1 MAWPRTLPSYD
12 PNPPRPP
19 GEIPQLEVPGLKIV
33 QAYQPGQTFGRSA
46 TANAQPFSAIVSH
59 YTGGENLQSALS
71 TAKGDPGRGGVPYGY
86 HFVIDKDGTVYQ
98 TAPLDARTNHVMP
111 PGSQYRSDRPDISNN
126 NAMGISFVGGGENPT
141 PAALEAARKLYPA
154 VQQRFNIPSQNIV
167 GHGEIQAK
175 GKDSR
180 AADEGMTI
188 VKELRGQPPTQT
200 AQAAPK
206 AAPGKPL
213 GDTMTGGPTVTPT
226 QAFSPTPTSAVAG
239 SPAQQAITGAINPQ
253 PSFPTGNVGP
263 QATGANPAMY
273 LPGNRNMNTGQGGA
287 PFYQVPAPPFQPAQA
302 PQAAPQAP
310 PTKAAPAP
318 AQAAPQPEIPTRV
331 YPGQQSTNY
340 PDQRLPPSVGTGTGT
355 VPLPYQRPAGAG
367 PAVPAD
373 QKPASA
379 RAPAAAPQS
388 AAQAASAPPSSGLG
402 NQMPVA
408 GGYVDPNTG
417 RQIVNPSGS
426 GEQAMGLTRDIG
438 PAVPA
443 RPAPAQT
450 GAGNRNTPSGK
461 PVRPP
466 PTGPVPPAPDAA
478 GRLAKPENMP
488 APEQTLKTLDA
499 SRQKPNTLTGLYG
512 SQTPPTNPPQGA
524 TFRDIANAPPAF
536 GGPKGSTLTDLPL
549 PPYNVGGPGGTP
561 LPPPRPNFGPDSGA
575 PVARNYLRPGP
586 AATPQE
592 QAQQDAARATEQ
604 RYAAAQ
610 GPGPATAG
618 PPPAPQPRDHRALVT
633 GWALRLANS
642 APRPTAPAFSG
653 RPGRQQ
659 RQPNRPPA
667 TSRVPPNWRAVRVRR
682 AAVRLLLCRKD
693 RRLGRHATPTSLVD
707 RARRRA
713 WPRR

>member
-1 MAWPRTLPSYD
+1 
-12 PNPPRPP
+12 
-19 GEIPQLEVPGLKIV
+19 
-33 QAYQPGQTFGRSA
+33 
-46 TANAQPFSAIVSH
+46 
-59 YTGGENLQSALS
+59 
-71 TAKGDPGRGGVPYGY
+71 
-86 HFVIDKDGTVYQ
+86 
-98 TAPLDARTNHVMP
+98 
-111 PGSQYRSDRPDISNN
+111 
-126 NAMGISFVGGGENPT
+126 
-141 PAALEAARKLYPA
+141 
-154 VQQRFNIPSQNIV
+154 
-167 GHGEIQAK
+167 
-175 GKDSR
+175 
-180 AADEGMTI
+180 
-188 VKELRGQPPTQT
+188 
-200 AQAAPK
+200 
-206 AAPGKPL
+206 
-213 GDTMTGGPTVTPT
+213 
-226 QAFSPTPTSAVAG
+226 
-239 SPAQQAITGAINPQ
+239 
-253 PSFPTGNVGP
+253 
-263 QATGANPAMY
+263 MY

-561 LPPPRPNFGPDSGA
+561 LPPPRPNFGPDTGA

-618 PPPAPQPRDHRALVT
+618 PPPAPQPPGPPGLGD
-633 GWALRLANS
+633 RLGAAIGQFS
-642 APRPTAPAFSG
+642 TAPYSPGFLRQTGPAATPAEQATRDQSRAAELARSSGPPGGSPAIALPQGSPAGPPRNADQFGGPGTPPGLAKAMMDAVSGGYKPGFLDQTGPAATPQEQTMRGQGQAATAGLPFVQPPSPPPPSAGAPGQPGMPPGPQNQSMLPPWQQQQQLPLSPFYSQGLPGQGWPNWQNFDTSFSG
-653 RPGRQQ
+653 GNMGDFGGFGGGGGFAGSEGFAFTPG
-659 RQPNRPPA
+659 
-667 TSRVPPNWRAVRVRR
+667 
-682 AAVRLLLCRKD
+682 
-693 RRLGRHATPTSLVD
+693 
-707 RARRRA
+707 
-713 WPRR
+713 